1 MPMRCFQDEELLNI
15 EWQNDDRTIL
25 EKDVDLDFGIMPEYN
40 GDTPT
45 KAPDRNYT
53 YTFS

>member
-1 MPMRCFQDEELLNI
+1 MRCFQDEELLNI